1 MNDFPKEEFISR
13 IEKIQIHIEKE
24 NIDAVIITSPSNFRY
39 FTGLDSNFWE
49 SPTRPWYLI
58 ISKKNPIKAIIPSI
72 GITAMQKTLVND
84 IETWES
90 PNPKDE
96 GISLLKKNIKSFP
109 KNSNIGFE
117 LGNETFLRMSINDY
131 QDIQKNL
138 SEYNFVDASKILWS
152 IRKIKSEIEI
162 SNIKEICSITSK
174 VFDDFPEKINLGMS
188 EKQITSIF
196 KKELIEGG
204 ADYIQYM
211 ACASGLNGYNQIIC
225 NPTERV
231 TKDGDILIIDT
242 GATLNGYFSDFDRNF
257 GFGRNSQTSSRCI

>member
-96 GISLLKKNIKSFP
+96 GISLLKK
-109 KNSNIGFE
+109 
-117 LGNETFLRMSINDY
+117 
-131 QDIQKNL
+131 
-138 SEYNFVDASKILWS
+138 
-152 IRKIKSEIEI
+152 
-162 SNIKEICSITSK
+162 TSK
-174 VFDDFPEKINLGMS
+174 VFLKI
-188 EKQITSIF
+188 QI
-196 KKELIEGG
+196 L
-204 ADYIQYM
+204 D
-211 ACASGLNGYNQIIC
+211 LN
-225 NPTERV
+225 
-231 TKDGDILIIDT
+231 
-242 GATLNGYFSDFDRNF
+242 
-257 GFGRNSQTSSRCI
+257 

>member
-13 IEKIQIHIEKE
+13 IEKIQIHIEEE

-84 IETWES
+84 IEFWES

-109 KNSNIGFE
+109 KSSNIGFE

-138 SEYNFVDASKILWS
+138 SEYNLVAVSYTHL
-152 IRKIKSEIEI
+152 
-162 SNIKEICSITSK
+162 T
-174 VFDDFPEKINLGMS
+174 L
-188 EKQITSIF
+188 
-196 KKELIEGG
+196 
-204 ADYIQYM
+204 
-211 ACASGLNGYNQIIC
+211 
-225 NPTERV
+225 PTKRIV
-231 TKDGDILIIDT
+231 
-242 GATLNGYFSDFDRNF
+242 
-257 GFGRNSQTSSRCI
+257 